1 LKLYEDIVNGFAP
14 IHLDEMG
21 DVRLMNR
28 TDDKYLFHIDKLPAV
43 LNSAFHDYQALEI
56 KQQRILGY
64 ESLYFDT
71 PDHLMYLLHH
81 NQKLNRYKIR
91 IRQYLDS
98 QDFFLEVKFKNN
110 KGRTLKQRIAVGGYQ
125 SISEHSSRDFVSTN
139 SPYSLD
145 QVEEKLYTNFNR
157 ITLVNPAGKERI
169 TLDLNLTL
177 HNNSN
182 SITIPYLV
190 IAEVKH
196 EKSAETRGFGKLL
209 MEHRIFPKRLSKYCL
224 GTNLL
229 FPEVKHNRFKPKILY
244 LNKLDRTKQ
253 YDKLYS
259 AII

>member
-1 LKLYEDIVNGFAP
+1 MKLYEEIVKGFAP

-28 TDDKYLFHIDKLPAV
+28 TDDKYLFHIDQLPAV

-56 KQQRILGY
+56 NRQRILGY

-71 PDHLMYLLHH
+71 TDHLMYQLHH
-81 NQKLNRYKIR
+81 NQKLNRHKIR

-98 QDFFLEVKFKNN
+98 RDFFLEVKFKNN
-110 KGRTLKQRIAVGGYQ
+110 KGRTQKQRIAVDGYQ
-125 SISEHSSRDFVSTN
+125 SLSEPGSREFVSTN
-139 SPYSLD
+139 SPYSVD
-145 QVEEKLYTNFNR
+145 QVEEKLSTNFER

-169 TLDLNLTL
+169 ALDLNLTL
-177 HNNSN
+177 QNSSN
-182 SITIPYLV
+182 SITIPFLV

-196 EKSAETRGFGKLL
+196 EQSAETRGFGKLL
-209 MEHRIFPKRLSKYCL
+209 QEQRIFPKRMSKYCV